1 MVPRSVTTAAMALLF
16 RLCAALCA
24 ALAAAP
30 VQVQAQVPA
39 PVADALRDAGLSPDA
54 MAFMAVPPGRGAVP
68 IAHQPDR
75 AMAPGSTMKLVTSVV
90 ALDRLGPGHRG
101 HTELLASRT
110 PQGPVF
116 TGELFLR
123 GGADPELGLPQ
134 LWALLAEL
142 RWRGVQHLAGDI
154 VLDRTLFRP
163 TRMDRGVPPFDE
175 APEFPYNVIP
185 DALQLAGSL
194 MGLELRADG
203 TAVQVT
209 PMPPLDRITIDNRLT
224 LDERDCRRWD
234 DEAAWKTP
242 AAAVDATGAWTLTL
256 HGSFPRHCT
265 QRAELQL
272 LDRDAQA
279 ERQLRLVWQGLGGT
293 WSGRVREGAAAADA
307 VPVAR
312 RESRPLGD
320 LLRRVN
326 KQSDNVTT
334 RLLYLSLGVPGMA
347 AEPAATTAALAA
359 RVVRQWFGEHR
370 IATDGLVLDNG
381 SGLSRTE
388 RITPRQLVGVLS
400 AAQDGPH
407 LVDLMASLPV
417 AGVDGTMRNRLKSGA
432 ATGRARLKTGTLRNA
447 TALAG
452 YVPDA
457 QGRWWMVA
465 AMVDLEP
472 AGPPQ
477 ARMPEGGA
485 RSVPGVPAAAGR
497 AALDALVEWIARQ
510 DASPAG
516 TPSGRSAPDAA
527 PP

>member
-1 MVPRSVTTAAMALLF
+1 MLPASAMSALMSALTSAAMSTVTALLVG
-16 RLCAALCA
+16 LCAALS
-24 ALAAAP
+24 LP
-30 VQVQAQVPA
+30 VQAQVPA
-39 PVADALRDAGLSPDA
+39 PVADALRDAGIPPDA
-54 MAFMAVPPGRGAVP
+54 LAFMAVPPGPGAPP
-68 IAHQPDR
+68 IVHQPDR

-90 ALDRLGPGHRG
+90 ALDRLGPAHRG
-101 HTELLASRT
+101 RTELLASSA

-116 TGELFLR
+116 SGELILR

-203 TAVQVT
+203 TTVQAT
-209 PMPPLDRITIDNRLT
+209 PMPPLDGITIDNHLT
-224 LDERDCRRWD
+224 LDDRACRRWD
-234 DEAAWKTP
+234 DEAAWTTP

-256 HGSFPRHCT
+256 RGSFPRHCT
-265 QRAELQL
+265 QRPELQL

-293 WSGRVREGAAAADA
+293 WSGRVRAGAAAADA
-307 VPVAR
+307 VLVAR
-312 RESRPLGD
+312 RESRPLAE

-326 KQSDNVTT
+326 KESDNVLT

-347 AEPAATTAALAA
+347 AEPEATTAALAA
-359 RVVRQWFGEHR
+359 RVVRQWFDEKR

-388 RITPRQLVGVLS
+388 RITPRQLVAVLA
-400 AAQDGPH
+400 AAQDGAH

-447 TALAG
+447 TAIAG

-457 QGRWWMVA
+457 QGRWWTVA
-465 AMVDLEP
+465 AMVGHEP
-472 AGPPQ
+472 A
-477 ARMPEGGA
+477 
-485 RSVPGVPAAAGR
+485 SAGR

-510 DASPAG
+510 DAAPAG
-516 TPSGRSAPDAA
+516 SPSARSGPAAAA
-527 PP
+527 P

>member
-1 MVPRSVTTAAMALLF
+1 MALLF

-39 PVADALRDAGLSPDA
+39 PVADALRDAGIPPDA
-54 MAFMAVPPGRGAVP
+54 IAFMAVPPGRGAVP

-224 LDERDCRRWD
+224 LDERDCRRWH

-347 AEPAATTAALAA
+347 AEPEATTAALAG

>member
-1 MVPRSVTTAAMALLF
+1 MSAAMALL
-16 RLCAALCA
+16 LGLCA
-24 ALAAAP
+24 ALAGP
-30 VQVQAQVPA
+30 VRAQVPA
-39 PVADALRDAGLSPDA
+39 PVADALRDAGIPPDA
-54 MAFMAVPPGRGAVP
+54 IAFMAVPPGRGAVP
-68 IAHQPDR
+68 IVHQPDR
-75 AMAPGSTMKLVTSVV
+75 AMAPGSAMKLVTSVV

-101 HTELLASRT
+101 RTELLASSA
-110 PQGPVF
+110 PQGAVF
-116 TGELFLR
+116 TGELILR

-194 MGLELRADG
+194 MGLELHADG

-209 PMPPLDRITIDNRLT
+209 SMPPLDGITIDNRLT
-224 LDERDCRRWD
+224 LDDRACRRWD

-242 AAAVDATGAWTLTL
+242 AAEVDATGTWTLTL
-256 HGSFPRHCT
+256 RGSFPRHCT

-334 RLLYLSLGVPGMA
+334 RLLYLSLGVTGMA
-347 AEPAATTAALAA
+347 AEPEATTAALAG

-388 RITPRQLVGVLS
+388 RITPRQLVGVLA

-432 ATGRARLKTGTLRNA
+432 ATGRARLKTGTLRDA
-447 TALAG
+447 TAVAG

-457 QGRWWMVA
+457 QGRWWIVA
-465 AMVDLEP
+465 AMVGHE
-472 AGPPQ
+472 
-477 ARMPEGGA
+477 
-485 RSVPGVPAAAGR
+485 PAAAGR

-510 DASPAG
+510 DAGPAG
-516 TPSGRSAPDAA
+516 APSARSAPAA
-527 PP
+527 ESP